1 MLSSCLLRWSRRYA
15 ILSELDT
22 LLDQAGPIATILV
35 LEIWPMWTFI
45 RWRTQEPRGEVPDTS
60 RVGAPYLLNHIE
72 LGLVILIVF
81 VASFMASGFG
91 LRS

>member
-1 MLSSCLLRWSRRYA
+1 
-15 ILSELDT
+15 
-22 LLDQAGPIATILV
+22 
-35 LEIWPMWTFI
+35 MWTFI